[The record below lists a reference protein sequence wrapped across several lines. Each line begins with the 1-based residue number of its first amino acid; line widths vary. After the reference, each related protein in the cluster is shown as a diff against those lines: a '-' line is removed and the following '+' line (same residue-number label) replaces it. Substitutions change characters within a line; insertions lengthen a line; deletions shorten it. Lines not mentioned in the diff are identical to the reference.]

1 VLPSSA
7 PHETRSGSAAAILPS
22 VTSEFLLPVLM
33 RFIHIGSVI
42 LFLGGTVYARQ
53 VVSPLLISL
62 PETFRES
69 SANAVRARYRTT
81 LFTLLGLI
89 VISGLYNF
97 LVAAPKH
104 TSTWQMWFGI
114 KMLLVLHVLVTA
126 ILWATAPYVAA
137 KSDRRLLGIVVSGL
151 VIVFIS
157 AYLRWLTQH
166 GL

>member
-1 VLPSSA
+1 
-7 PHETRSGSAAAILPS
+7 

-42 LFLGGTVYARQ
+42 LFLGGTIYARQ
-53 VVSPLLISL
+53 VVSPLLASL
-62 PETFRES
+62 PATLQES
-69 SANAVRARYRTT
+69 SANAVRTRYRGT

-89 VISGLYNF
+89 VLSGLYNF

-114 KMLLVLHVLVTA
+114 KMLLVLHVLTTA
-126 ILWATAPYVAA
+126 ILWATQPSVAA
-137 KSDRRLLGIVVSGL
+137 KSDRRLLGIAISGFL
-151 VIVFIS
+151 IVFIS